1 MQKASEVCD
10 RLVRLVQVEK
20 IPNQANYI
28 FLFLLELVSSSK
40 GVVWIWLLEALIETE
55 VQPSK

>member
-1 MQKASEVCD
+1 MQKAGEVCD

-40 GVVWIWLLEALIETE
+40 GVIWIWLLEALIETE
-55 VQPSK
+55 VQTSK

>member
-1 MQKASEVCD
+1 MQKAGEVCD
-10 RLVRLVQVEK
+10 RLVRLVQVEV

-40 GVVWIWLLEALIETE
+40 GVIWIWLLEAHIKTE
-55 VQPSK
+55 VQTSK

>member
-40 GVVWIWLLEALIETE
+40 GVI
-55 VQPSK
+55 

>member
-1 MQKASEVCD
+1 MQKAGEVCD

-40 GVVWIWLLEALIETE
+40 GVIWIWLLEALIKTE
-55 VQPSK
+55 VQTSK

>member
-1 MQKASEVCD
+1 MQKAGEVCD
-10 RLVRLVQVEK
+10 RLIRLVQVEV

-40 GVVWIWLLEALIETE
+40 GVI
-55 VQPSK
+55 